1 MLRIPDPSTI
11 DPATARSWHEAG
23 EAVLLDV
30 REAHEYQLE
39 HAPGSLLYPLSY
51 LDPADYPRA
60 LRGRVVLICQEG
72 KRSLAAGRELLQSG
86 VSDMYSMGGGLDA
99 WLKAG
104 LPIEGTKHDPEDYAI

>member
-1 MLRIPDPSTI
+1 MLRIPDPLTV
-11 DPATARSWHEAG
+11 DPATARSWHDAG

-51 LDPADYPRA
+51 LNTADYPRA

-86 VSDMYSMGGGLDA
+86 VGELYSLDGGIDA

-104 LPIEGTKHDPEDYAI
+104 LPMEGTKHDPEDYVI